1 MMIYQFHFFDLDN
14 LVHGVTSK
22 NAEDTSTYGSFNL
35 ATHVGDNPQ
44 KVSDKR
50 QQLANKIDA
59 KVTQLVFASQTHSTN
74 VRVVT
79 SVSEILEDT
88 DAMITNQKDVCL
100 NVLTADCVPILLVDP
115 IKNVIAVVHAGWKGT
130 AGEITKATVL
140 KMKEVFGVA
149 PQNVLVGIGPCI
161 SYDNYQVGK
170 EVATQFSP
178 AFYSQKS
185 NGNYSLDLVK
195 ANMHQ
200 LTSLGVKKANIE
212 IMNICT
218 KVSPRF
224 YSARREGI
232 QSGRFSS
239 FLMLK

>member
-1 MMIYQFHFFDLDN
+1 MIYQFHFFDLDN

-44 KVSDKR
+44 NVNDKR
-50 QQLANKIDA
+50 HQLANKIN
-59 KVTQLVFASQTHSTN
+59 VNVNQLVFANQTHSTN
-74 VRVVT
+74 VRVVY
-79 SVSEILEDT
+79 SVSETLENT
-88 DAMITNQKDVCL
+88 DAMITNQKNVCL
-100 NVLTADCVPILLVDP
+100 NVLTADCVPVLLVDP

-130 AGEITKATVL
+130 ASEITKATVL
-140 KMKEVFGVA
+140 KMKEVFEVD

-161 SYDNYQVGK
+161 SFENYEVGK
-170 EVATQFSP
+170 EVASQFSS
-178 AFYSQKS
+178 AFYSQKN

-218 KVSPRF
+218 KVSSRF